1 MKTLILGN
9 GAREHA
15 LAWAN
20 ANSKRNSGLFCIP
33 GNAGTMDIALN
44 IPGSV
49 SNIPFVV
56 SMAKRSQAKIVVV
69 GPETPLAMG
78 IVDALKDNGILAF
91 GPEQRAA
98 QLESSKT
105 FGRELAQRAGV
116 PTAVSHYCKSVQ
128 DVMDFVKSNAG
139 KKVVAKKSGLAAGKG
154 VLESDNPDE
163 IKQFAE
169 HVIQDEQDT
178 IVMESYLTGYELSIF
193 AILDGAD
200 YILLPACADHKKAY
214 EGNKGPNTGGMGAV
228 CPIPS
233 ADSTVLGVIEDTII
247 QPTINQ
253 MKKEQLMYCGVL
265 FFGIMV
271 TSEGPKLLEYN
282 VRFGDPETQS
292 LLPLLACDIAD
303 LLEAAVTHSIKGFH
317 CEFVDK
323 TAVGITIAAPGYP
336 GSYEK
341 NIPVDVLP
349 KTGKKSLLFHAGT
362 TIDRAGQLYTG
373 GGRCFTAV
381 GIGYDYFEAHAEA
394 LDLASKVKFHGAWYR
409 HDIGKF
415 FFE

>member
-20 ANSKRNSGLFCIP
+20 ANSKRNSGLFCLP

-49 SNIPFVV
+49 TNIPFIV
-56 SMAKRSQAKIVVV
+56 SMAKRSEAKIVVV

-78 IVDALKDNGILAF
+78 VVDALSDNGIRAF
-91 GPEQRAA
+91 GPGQRSA

-116 PTAVSHYCKSVQ
+116 PTALSQYCRSVQ
-128 DVMDFVKSNAG
+128 DVMDFVQRNAG
-139 KKVVAKKSGLAAGKG
+139 KTVVAKKSGLAAGKG
-154 VLESDNPDE
+154 VLESDKPDE
-163 IKQFAE
+163 IKQFAK
-169 HVIQDEQDT
+169 HVIEEEQDT
-178 IVMESYLTGYELSIF
+178 IVMESYLVGYELSIF
-193 AILDGAD
+193 AILDGQD
-200 YILLPACADHKKAY
+200 YILLPACADHKKAF

-233 ADSTVLGVIEDTII
+233 ADSKLFGVIEDTII
-247 QPTINQ
+247 QPTISQ

-271 TSEGPKLLEYN
+271 TGEGPKLLEYN

-292 LLPLLACDIAD
+292 LLPLLNCDIAD
-303 LLEAAVTHSIKGFH
+303 LFEAAVTHSIKGFH
-317 CEFVDK
+317 CEFADK

-336 GSYEK
+336 GAYERD
-341 NIPVDVLP
+341 IPVDTLP
-349 KTGKKSLLFHAGT
+349 KTSKKMLLFHAGT
-362 TIDRAGQLYTG
+362 TIDRSGKLYTG

-381 GIGYDYFEAHAEA
+381 GLGHDYFEAHADA
-394 LDLASKVKFHGAWYR
+394 LDLASKVKFNGAWYR

>member
-20 ANSKRNSGLFCIP
+20 ANSKRNSGLFCLP

-49 SNIPFVV
+49 TNIPFIV
-56 SMAKRSQAKIVVV
+56 SMAKRSEAKIVVV

-78 IVDALKDNGILAF
+78 VVDALSDNGIRAF
-91 GPEQRAA
+91 GPGQRSA

-116 PTAVSHYCKSVQ
+116 PTALSQYCRSVQ
-128 DVMDFVKSNAG
+128 DVMDFVQRNAG
-139 KKVVAKKSGLAAGKG
+139 KTVVAKKSGLAAGKG

-163 IKQFAE
+163 IKQFAK
-169 HVIQDEQDT
+169 HVIEEEQDT

-193 AILDGAD
+193 AILDGQD
-200 YILLPACADHKKAY
+200 YILLPACADHKKAF

-233 ADSTVLGVIEDTII
+233 ADSKLLGVIEDTII
-247 QPTINQ
+247 QPTISQ

-292 LLPLLACDIAD
+292 ILPLLNCDIAD
-303 LLEAAVTHSIKGFH
+303 LFEAAVTHSIKGFH
-317 CEFVDK
+317 CEFADK

-336 GSYEK
+336 GAYERD
-341 NIPVDVLP
+341 IPVDTLP
-349 KTGKKSLLFHAGT
+349 KTSKKTLLFHAGT
-362 TIDRAGQLYTG
+362 TIDRSGKLYTG

-381 GIGYDYFEAHAEA
+381 GIGHDYFEAHADA
-394 LDLASKVKFHGAWYR
+394 LDLASKVKFNGAWYR